1 MRLQPVAV
9 AAVAALLLGAPAA
22 LAQTTPDSTPP
33 TAPSSPWAEAVGAT
47 PGLAAWWRLDER
59 EGTVAAD
66 RAGDND
72 GAYAPGV
79 RLGATGLIAGD
90 PDTAIALDARGEA
103 YVDAGDVLDFPGFAP
118 FTVEAWIAPGEF
130 QSPYPRILQ
139 KDGVDENG
147 NRQGYLVYLNKE
159 TGKLGFERWRDGEAD
174 VVTTPDPIAIDRPIH
189 VAATY
194 DGSTM
199 RLFLDGALVAEGAAQ
214 RDLSDNAF
222 GLRLGARSDGESPF
236 FGILDEVAVYG
247 AALDADTVAAHYA
260 AGTSGGTV
268 ELPPFDPDA
277 AATPAADAVPPAEPI
292 IAEEPAETAIA
303 EQPAETAV
311 PEEPASADP
320 PAADAT
326 PAVPVAQPTDA
337 PPADQTII
345 GPPAPTASPAA
356 AAEATQPAVVEIAPA
371 ETPAAETPAPA
382 ATERPAVATVAPAE
396 TPEPAA
402 PAPTPAPATI
412 AATTTEEVNFRAGPT
427 TDTVIIATLPAGTP
441 VEATGKIVDDFVQ
454 VVFEGRTGWIFADY
468 LVYPEA

>member
-1 MRLQPVAV
+1 MRFQPVAV
-9 AAVAALLLGAPAA
+9 AAVAAMLLGTPAA
-22 LAQTTPDSTPP
+22 LAQTIPDSTPP

-47 PGLAAWWRLDER
+47 PGLAAWWRFDER

-72 GAYAPGV
+72 GTYAPGV
-79 RLGATGLIAGD
+79 RLGAPGLIAGD

-174 VVTTPDPIAIDRPIH
+174 VVTTPDPLAIDRPIH

-199 RLFLDGALVAEGAAQ
+199 RLFLDGALAAEAAAQ
-214 RDLSDNAF
+214 RDMTDNDF
-222 GLRLGARSDGESPF
+222 GLRIGARSDGESPF
-236 FGILDEVAVYG
+236 YGILDEVTVYST
-247 AALDADTVAAHYA
+247 ALDAETVAAHFA
-260 AGTSGGTV
+260 AGTSGGVV

-277 AATPAADAVPPAEPI
+277 AATPAAEAAQPAATAVV
-292 IAEEPAETAIA
+292 EEPAQPAGTAIA
-303 EQPAETAV
+303 EE
-311 PEEPASADP
+311 SAATE

-337 PPADQTII
+337 ATADQPII
-345 GPPAPTASPAA
+345 GPPAPPASEAVAA
-356 AAEATQPAVVEIAPA
+356 ATKPAVIDVAPA
-371 ETPAAETPAPA
+371 ETPAAEAAAAETPEAV
-382 ATERPAVATVAPAE
+382 ATDAPAVATLAPAE
-396 TPEPAA
+396 TPEPA
-402 PAPTPAPATI
+402 PTPAPERI
-412 AATTTEEVNFRAGPT
+412 PATTTDEVNFRAGPT
-427 TDTVIIATLPAGTP
+427 TDTVIIAALPAGTAL
-441 VEATGKIVDDFVQ
+441 EATGKIVDDFVQ
-454 VVFEGRTGWIFADY
+454 VVYDGRTGWIFADY
-468 LVYPEA
+468 LVYP